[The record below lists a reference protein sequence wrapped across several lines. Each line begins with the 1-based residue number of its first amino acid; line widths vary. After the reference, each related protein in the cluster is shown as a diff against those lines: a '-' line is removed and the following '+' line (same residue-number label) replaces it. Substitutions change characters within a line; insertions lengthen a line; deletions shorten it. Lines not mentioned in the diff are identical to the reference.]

1 MKGRGSIALLLIAA
15 VILLRPWDAGP
26 VQGLFR
32 RLSPIGERASEV
44 EASERLQGR
53 VVRAV
58 DGDTLEVRL
67 DGGAVETVRLIGVDT
82 PETVKPDTPVQC
94 FGPRASAF
102 EHRTVEGRRV
112 RLLVGVEPRDFYGR
126 LLAYVWVEGRPRGT
140 PAPRA
145 GVQGRP
151 LRSAHSSQVGVRGR
165 PPRERFLETEL
176 LRRGLARTLTFHP
189 NDRFAPR
196 FEKLERIAAKHGK
209 GLWNAC

>member
-1 MKGRGSIALLLIAA
+1 MKGRGSLILLA
-15 VILLRPWDAGP
+15 VVAVVLLRPWDLPRHHAGP
-26 VQGLFR
+26 D
-32 RLSPIGERASEV
+32 
-44 EASERLQGR
+44 ASERLSGR

-67 DGGAVETVRLIGVDT
+67 DDGEIETVRVIGVDT

-112 RLLVGVEPRDFYGR
+112 RLLVGVEPRDTYGR
-126 LLAYVWVEGRPRGT
+126 LLAYVWVLGRR
-140 PAPRA
+140 
-145 GVQGRP
+145 RP
-151 LRSAHSSQVGVRGR
+151 
-165 PPRERFLETEL
+165 RFLEIEL

-196 FEKLERIAAKHGK
+196 FEKLERTAAERGK